1 MAAMGYLRAEDGV
14 EPVPVFMYDGAAGR
28 ANVDPK
34 VSFVTPSERF
44 RDGPQLKVTVSFP
57 LASFLLI
64 SVVERLNQGHI

>member
-1 MAAMGYLRAEDGV
+1 MTAMGYLRAEEGA

-44 RDGPQLKVTVSFP
+44 RDGPQLKVMVCVP
-57 LASFLLI
+57 LAFLLLI
-64 SVVERLNQGHI
+64 SVIERLD

>member
-1 MAAMGYLRAEDGV
+1 MAAMGYLRAEEGA

-44 RDGPQLKVTVSFP
+44 RDGPQLKVIVCFP
-57 LASFLLI
+57 LAFLLLI
-64 SVVERLNQGHI
+64 CVIERLD